1 MASSASSAS
10 AVKDDS
16 PRVPQLT
23 CYFKSRNENGDDDAS
38 TETTSGK
45 ALLCQETGKKSSFLL
60 QPKNEQSPKDTDTKG
75 GINWYSVP
83 KPGHLFVE
91 QDNHPTDTKGFFFG
105 GLQLIFDARN
115 IEIYLTSP
123 EGKESYLM
131 TCKGIPY
138 KMNGKENVSQESES
152 KVEWRRALCV
162 VPGGPRCI
170 SSLRIKLI
178 GATSPPDS
186 TTVKMQFLKL
196 TARIVNASA
205 PSPRTP
211 ATPQR
216 VKANPQSFSP
226 NMFGPPTM
234 NMNATSDSEPPLT
247 QKDLG
252 AAMAG
257 LSFMARKTE
266 ENMANL
272 IKEQSKE
279 IEDRV
284 EAYMTRMEL
293 QMRALKPTLAMQLQ
307 LIKENQI
314 IMKEQQQIMECQ
326 STQMNKLL
334 SDNQDLQVRVQSLQA
349 DISILRSQGTHDS
362 TRDANSISNGADTE
376 ADIDVDASTSRV
388 TASQLSSEQPLN
400 DAEYSPPVD
409 AVDTKKDIEAEN
421 ARLRNV
427 IQKIEGIDGESLFGG
442 CGATANRPSSNALS
456 VNANYYDAETENIRL
471 RNAVRTVSQVY
482 EEPLI
487 EGCGVGSSAKY
498 AETKRNVAMEEEAKV
513 AVLKRLKEAEKIDSG
528 CGYLLEGILLGKI
541 ESAMAS
547 RIKPSDIP
555 IDATRSLENIKKK
568 YSDELS
574 AHTPTIEV
582 ELMQQEIEK
591 AASSDLQTIDEQAR

>member
-1 MASSASSAS
+1 MSFTSPSRGASTSRIATSTPPAQHPTNKDSTTLKYRRPMASSASSAS

-266 ENMANL
+266 EN
-272 IKEQSKE
+272 
-279 IEDRV
+279 
-284 EAYMTRMEL
+284 
-293 QMRALKPTLAMQLQ
+293 
-307 LIKENQI
+307 
-314 IMKEQQQIMECQ
+314 
-326 STQMNKLL
+326 
-334 SDNQDLQVRVQSLQA
+334 
-349 DISILRSQGTHDS
+349 
-362 TRDANSISNGADTE
+362 
-376 ADIDVDASTSRV
+376 
-388 TASQLSSEQPLN
+388 
-400 DAEYSPPVD
+400 
-409 AVDTKKDIEAEN
+409 
-421 ARLRNV
+421 
-427 IQKIEGIDGESLFGG
+427 
-442 CGATANRPSSNALS
+442 
-456 VNANYYDAETENIRL
+456 ET
-471 RNAVRTVSQVY
+471 
-482 EEPLI
+482 
-487 EGCGVGSSAKY
+487 
-498 AETKRNVAMEEEAKV
+498 
-513 AVLKRLKEAEKIDSG
+513 
-528 CGYLLEGILLGKI
+528 
-541 ESAMAS
+541 
-547 RIKPSDIP
+547 
-555 IDATRSLENIKKK
+555 
-568 YSDELS
+568 
-574 AHTPTIEV
+574 
-582 ELMQQEIEK
+582 
-591 AASSDLQTIDEQAR
+591 